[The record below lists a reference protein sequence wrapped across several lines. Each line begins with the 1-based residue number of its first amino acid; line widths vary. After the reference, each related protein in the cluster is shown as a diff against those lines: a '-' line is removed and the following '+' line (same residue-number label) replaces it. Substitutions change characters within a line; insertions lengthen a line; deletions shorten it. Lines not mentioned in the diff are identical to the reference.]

1 MLAGSST
8 AAAAK
13 PFALDGIDLALN
25 GCPHPLVQGVVQ
37 LHWKLRDCTRDAACE
52 DEGPLSEV
60 ARQVYN
66 LDIKEPGGRFS
77 IGVFFYDKWA
87 QKCAH
92 ALVKPKDKL
101 CLSGNIHVYKNER
114 AEAGDHAF
122 CLVVAEDTLVVAQQ
136 RRTGLRS
143 PPANRVCKFGPQNI
157 SVKIMVS
164 SKASNSSQLVFSK
177 RVAFDSGALDAT
189 NQQTAAPAAG
199 TGNSRTS
206 NQRAAP
212 HDATQPSAKR
222 KRDEYTY
229 TRLADLQLGDAN
241 VWGTVSQFSQPKQT
255 SGPDVMVTV
264 TIVDESQQNGLQIN
278 VFASSEALLP
288 QFKV

>member
-1 MLAGSST
+1 MTRVPLAMV
-8 AAAAK
+8 
-13 PFALDGIDLALN
+13 
-25 GCPHPLVQGVVQ
+25 PLV
-37 LHWKLRDCTRDAACE
+37 
-52 DEGPLSEV
+52 
-60 ARQVYN
+60 
-66 LDIKEPGGRFS
+66 
-77 IGVFFYDKWA
+77 
-87 QKCAH
+87 
-92 ALVKPKDKL
+92 
-101 CLSGNIHVYKNER
+101 
-114 AEAGDHAF
+114 
-122 CLVVAEDTLVVAQQ
+122 
-136 RRTGLRS
+136 
-143 PPANRVCKFGPQNI
+143 
-157 SVKIMVS
+157 
-164 SKASNSSQLVFSK
+164 SNSK
-177 RVAFDSGALDAT
+177 RTLLTAPSVIVNELPSAIPP
-189 NQQTAAPAAG
+189 TAAPAAG

-212 HDATQPSAKR
+212 HDATQPNAKR